1 MNNGIRV
8 YQWCGEGRG
17 MSHTTITHHTTL
29 YLAHRGF
36 GKLIVLKALNDSY
49 QLVID
54 DRLIDDA

>member
-1 MNNGIRV
+1 
-8 YQWCGEGRG
+8 

-29 YLAHRGF
+29 YRAHRGF